1 MIKYNK
7 RISLSELGYSMTIE
21 FVHLRV
27 HSEYSLVDGI
37 IRHKKLLGELQ
48 NRQMPAIALTDECN
62 MFGVIKQYKSFLS
75 AGVKPIFG
83 VDFKIKVD
91 DEVARLTLLAE
102 TNEGYQNLVD
112 LVSRG
117 YLEAARENGIPIID
131 KSWLTPEILKGLVG
145 LSGAQEGEI
154 GKLIDAGHPNQAK
167 AALNTYVDLF
177 DKNSFFIELQRIG
190 QGGETYYIQN
200 VLKLAVENDVPVVAT
215 NDVRFMNLDDYDVHE
230 IRVGISD
237 GYTMLDESRRSRYTD
252 QQYLKSAQ
260 EMSTLFIDIPSALQ
274 NTVEIAKRCN
284 VTFELGK
291 AVLPQFDIPEGMTEG
306 EFFAKESFDG
316 LEERFPFILTG
327 ADAEK
332 KKTLRKEY
340 EERLQ
345 IEIDVICGMG
355 FPGYFLIVADFIEW
369 SKNNGVP
376 VGPGRGSGAGS
387 LVAYSLKITDID
399 PIPYGLLFE
408 RFLNPER
415 VSMPDFD
422 IDFCINGRDRVVDY
436 VAQKYGRDSVSQ
448 IITYGT
454 LAAKAVVRDVG
465 RVLGQPYG
473 FVDRIAKL
481 IPNELGIK
489 LPDACA
495 KGTPL
500 GDLALEDESV
510 DALLK
515 TALKLEG
522 TVRNVGKHAAGVVIS
537 PTLVSDYSPVYCEEG
552 TQQLITQFDKYD
564 VEEAGLVKFDFLG
577 LRNLTIIDGAVKLIN
592 RRLALSD
599 EKPVDIAHIRRD
611 DSKTFDLLKRA
622 ETTGIFQLESRG
634 MKELIGKLA
643 PDCFE
648 EIIALVALYRPGPL
662 GSGMVDDFVNRKH
675 GRQQVSYPH
684 PKLEEVLKE
693 TYGTILYQEQ
703 VMQIAQIL
711 AGYSLGGAD
720 ILRRAMGKKDP
731 AEMATQR
738 SIFEEGCA
746 ENNINAELAT
756 SIFDLMEEFAKYG
769 FNKSHS
775 VAYALV
781 SYQTA
786 WLKTHYPAEFMA
798 ALLSSDMDKTDKV
811 INFVRECQRMGVTLL
826 LPHVNHSNYAFS
838 VNKLGAVVYGLGAIK
853 GAGEAAMQMI
863 VDERAKAGEFKDIFN
878 FCKRL
883 DLKKANKRTLEA
895 LVYAGALDD
904 MTNHRAQT
912 LATIPA
918 ATKAAEQ
925 MEKTATSGQNDLFGF
940 DLGGDEG
947 AVEGNQP
954 KVDYAERDTWG
965 LKEKLQKEKAVLGLY
980 LSGHI
985 IDEVKH
991 WLPRIQAQPLS
1002 SLEPSHRKT
1011 AIRMAGVVTSWE
1023 QRKTKRGTM
1032 IGILGLD
1039 DGTERIEMVLFSK
1052 ILEAVKDQINVDD
1065 TIVVEGEVSID
1076 DFTDRLRITAQS
1088 ITPFDTALNN
1098 LLSSIKLTLNL
1109 ELMDSHSVE
1118 NIKVSFG
1125 KVNAVDPLSE
1135 DSKPR
1140 NIFFIVNCGDCQLGL
1155 KSDMASIACVND
1167 AYQKISALSFVEEV
1181 EYLFD

>member
-1 MIKYNK
+1 MVEYSK
-7 RISLSELGYSMTIE
+7 RIGLAELGYGMTIA

-37 IRHKKLLGELQ
+37 IRHKKLLSELQ

-62 MFGVIKQYKSFLS
+62 MFGVIKQYKSFSS

-83 VDFKIKVD
+83 VDFKVKAD
-91 DEVARLTLLAE
+91 DEVTRLTLLAE
-102 TNEGYQNLVD
+102 TNEGYQSLVNLVSK
-112 LVSRG
+112 V

-131 KSWLTPEILKGLVG
+131 KSWLTPETLEGLIG
-145 LSGAQEGEI
+145 LSCAQEGEI
-154 GKLIDAGHPNQAK
+154 GKLIDAGHPHQAK
-167 AALNTYVDLF
+167 RALDTYLDLF
-177 DKNSFFIELQRIG
+177 GEGSFFIELQRVG
-190 QGGETYYIQN
+190 KVGEPYYIQN
-200 VLKLAVENDVPVVAT
+200 ALKLAAENNAPVVAT
-215 NDVRFMNLDDYDVHE
+215 NDVRFMDQGDYDVHE
-230 IRVGISD
+230 VRVGISD
-237 GYTMLDESRRSRYTD
+237 GYTMLDESRKSRYTD
-252 QQYLKSAQ
+252 QQYLKSAK
-260 EMSTLFIDIPSALQ
+260 EMASLFADIPSALQ

-291 AVLPQFDIPEGMTEG
+291 AVLPQFEIPEGMTEA

-316 LEERFPFILTG
+316 LEARFPFILAG

-332 KKTLRKEY
+332 QKALRKEY
-340 EERLQ
+340 EARLQ

-369 SKNNGVP
+369 SKNNDVP

-454 LAAKAVVRDVG
+454 MAAKAVVRDVG

-500 GDLALEDESV
+500 GDLAAEDESV
-510 DALLK
+510 DGLLK
-515 TALKLEG
+515 IALKLEG

-592 RRLALSD
+592 QRLALSG
-599 EKPVDIAHIRRD
+599 EESIDITRIRLD

-634 MKELIGKLA
+634 MKELISKLA

-684 PKLEEVLKE
+684 PELEGVLKE

-720 ILRRAMGKKDP
+720 ILRRAMGKKNP

-746 ENNINAELAT
+746 KNDIDAELAT

-775 VAYALV
+775 AAYALV

-811 INFVRECQRMGVTLL
+811 INFVMECKRMGVTLL
-826 LPHVNHSNYAFS
+826 LPHVNHSDYVFS

-863 VDERAKAGEFKDIFN
+863 VAERAKTGEFKDIFD

-883 DLKKANKRTLEA
+883 DLKKANKRVLDA

-904 MTNHRAQT
+904 LTAHRAQT

-918 ATKAAEQ
+918 ATKASEQ
-925 MEKTATSGQNDLFGF
+925 IEKTVSSGQNDLFGF
-940 DLGGDEG
+940 DLGGE
-947 AVEGNQP
+947 VEGNQP
-954 KVDYAERDTWG
+954 KVDYAKCDAWG
-965 LKEKLQKEKAVLGLY
+965 LKENLQREKAVLGLY

-991 WLPRIQAQPLS
+991 WLPKIQAQPLNT
-1002 SLEPSHRKT
+1002 LEPSHRKT
-1011 AIRMAGVVTSWE
+1011 AVRMAGVVTSWE
-1023 QRKTKRGTM
+1023 QRKTKRGAM

-1052 ILEAVKDQINVDD
+1052 ILEEVKDQIKVDD
-1065 TIVVEGEVSID
+1065 TILVEGEVSID

-1088 ITPFDTALNN
+1088 VIPFDVALNS
-1098 LLSSIKLTLNL
+1098 LLSGVKLSLNL
-1109 ELMDSHSVE
+1109 EQMNGNSVE
-1118 NIKVSFG
+1118 RISKSFG
-1125 KVNAVDPLSE
+1125 MLTSDEVTGENLKSLKVL
-1135 DSKPR
+1135 
-1140 NIFFIVNCGDCQLGL
+1140 FIMRCDDCQLGL
-1155 KSDMASIACVND
+1155 RSEAVSIVSVND
-1167 AYQKISALSFVEEV
+1167 SYHEISQLPFVEKV